1 MWGLPQK
8 QNARR
13 AYKIR
18 LCGHLRRYKKIVK
31 KTYII
36 LLNFPDLLQ
45 LIVTVLVIVWR
56 YTSFLYCLKD
66 AVALADA
73 PDMYA
78 FFSESFQLLAGQ
90 VVEISDLIH
99 LDDEVSAESSI
110 KIDLT

>member
-1 MWGLPQK
+1 MFEDT
-8 QNARR
+8 
-13 AYKIR
+13 
-18 LCGHLRRYKKIVK
+18 HFF
-31 KTYII
+31 I
-36 LLNFPDLLQ
+36 LF
-45 LIVTVLVIVWR
+45 
-56 YTSFLYCLKD
+56 KD

-90 VVEISDLIH
+90 VVEISDLIY

>member
-1 MWGLPQK
+1 M
-8 QNARR
+8 
-13 AYKIR
+13 KI
-18 LCGHLRRYKKIVK
+18 HI
-31 KTYII
+31 
-36 LLNFPDLLQ
+36 
-45 LIVTVLVIVWR
+45 
-56 YTSFLYCLKD
+56 FLYCLKD

>member
-1 MWGLPQK
+1 M
-8 QNARR
+8 
-13 AYKIR
+13 KI
-18 LCGHLRRYKKIVK
+18 HI
-31 KTYII
+31 
-36 LLNFPDLLQ
+36 
-45 LIVTVLVIVWR
+45 
-56 YTSFLYCLKD
+56 FLYCLKD

-78 FFSESFQLLAGQ
+78 FSESFQLLAGQ

>member
-1 MWGLPQK
+1 MG
-8 QNARR
+8 
-13 AYKIR
+13 
-18 LCGHLRRYKKIVK
+18 
-31 KTYII
+31 TYPASPVAQWYI
-36 LLNFPDLLQ
+36 LLLITLRYPEPALQ
-45 LIVTVLVIVWR
+45 D